1 MDEIER
7 ALAKFGVPEQKI
19 GARYLYLGLKKA
31 KTCTDN
37 EIIFNLSKKFYP
49 LISEETCLPAKTVEK
64 SIRRAIQQSP
74 YFPELTV
81 HDIIV
86 RIYREIEPAFLSLA
100 AAARTAAPA
109 AWRAKRD
116 ERHTLIMKN
125 NYK

>member
-31 KTCTDN
+31 KTSSDK

-49 LISEETCLPAKTVEK
+49 SISEATCLPVKTIEN
-64 SIRRAIQQSP
+64 SIRRAVQKSP
-74 YFPELTV
+74 LFPELTV

-109 AWRAKRD
+109 AWRVKRD
-116 ERHTLIMKN
+116 ERQN
-125 NYK
+125 ESG